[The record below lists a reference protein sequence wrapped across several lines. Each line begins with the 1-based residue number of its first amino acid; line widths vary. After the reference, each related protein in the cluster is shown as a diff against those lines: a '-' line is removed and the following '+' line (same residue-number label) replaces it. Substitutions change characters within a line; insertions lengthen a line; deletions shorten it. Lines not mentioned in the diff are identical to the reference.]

1 MTQLSAFGAI
11 NGYQRFKVH
20 LSHSAMI
27 VRLLSSKER
36 GPDLPLFPSPSEVGA
51 AFNACVAAF

>member
-27 VRLLSSKER
+27 VRLLSSKEH
-36 GPDLPLFPSPSEVGA
+36 GPDLPLSIPQ
-51 AFNACVAAF
+51 

>member
-1 MTQLSAFGAI
+1 MHCVSVFYDTSFMTQLSAFGVI

-27 VRLLSSKER
+27 VRLLSSKEH
-36 GPDLPLFPSPSEVGA
+36 GPDLPFSIPQ
-51 AFNACVAAF
+51 